1 MFVSLSLCIFFLGI
15 ISACHLPF
23 FSCKLFSFF
32 FQHDMKLFSSHQWQW
47 SLLLIH
53 SNGVWGYYL
62 LLTHCTHFM
71 IFFVILFCI
80 SSLYVLVMAIF
91 PSHSTIGSLSLGST
105 SPHCVLLTINFFWCC
120 FAFYIACMSYIAH
133 FASHTYFS
141 FLCLAF
147 FLLLCS
153 SSYFLSFL
161 KLCMCL
167 CVHAFLNCSFC
178 ALQSSLCMPLP
189 SMSLLWHFFFL
200 LNIWAFLCI
209 SYAQQCH
216 KASMWAWACE

>member
-1 MFVSLSLCIFFLGI
+1 
-15 ISACHLPF
+15 
-23 FSCKLFSFF
+23 
-32 FQHDMKLFSSHQWQW
+32 
-47 SLLLIH
+47 
-53 SNGVWGYYL
+53 
-62 LLTHCTHFM
+62 M

-200 LNIWAFLCI
+200 LNI
-209 SYAQQCH
+209 
-216 KASMWAWACE
+216 